1 MESARRRYYLETTHE
16 PDEIETQIKLYIP
29 AIHLQVK
36 AEINVFNMNEKISQK
51 YLSGDFSDLLNAIK
65 YVEKYEPKF
74 NPFPMLATAFVD
86 YNIPSNVEE
95 LLLKAEIAD
104 DKKMVKFLAEIYD
117 GLIKTSRHRSKVSSF
132 HPCGASLLFS

>member
-104 DKKMVKFLAEIYD
+104 DKKWANFWRKYMTA
-117 GLIKTSRHRSKVSSF
+117 
-132 HPCGASLLFS
+132 